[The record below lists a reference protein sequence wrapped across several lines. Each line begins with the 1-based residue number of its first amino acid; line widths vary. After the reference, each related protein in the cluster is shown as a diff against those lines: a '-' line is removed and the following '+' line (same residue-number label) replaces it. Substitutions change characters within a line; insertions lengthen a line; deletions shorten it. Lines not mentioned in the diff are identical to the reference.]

1 MKTTQILLK
10 KRPEGKPDKEN
21 FSFESTDVPDL
32 KEGQVRVKGKYYS
45 VDPYMRGRMNSG
57 ESYIAPFEV
66 GSPIDGG
73 VVAEVEESKAEQ
85 FQKGDLV
92 LGNLP
97 WSEETVAP
105 AEALKKIKTSDTPP
119 SYYLGILGMP
129 GLTAYFGLLDVGKP
143 KSGETVVVS
152 GAAGA
157 VGIIVGQIAKI
168 KGCKVVGIAG
178 GPEKTKLIKD
188 EYGFDEAI
196 DYKSTDDISAAI
208 KNFCPRGVD
217 VYFDNVG
224 GDISDAVVQHINH
237 GARISLCGQIAL
249 YNKKETPV
257 GPRLQPQL
265 LVKSALMQGFIIS
278 DFRERF
284 PEGIKELHTWI
295 SDGKLKFTETVVEGF
310 DKLPDAFLQLFE
322 GGNTGK
328 MIVKNVN

>member
-21 FSFESTDVPDL
+21 FSFESTEVPDL
-32 KEGQVRVKGKYYS
+32 KDGQVRVKGKYFS

-57 ESYIAPFEV
+57 ESYIAPFEI
-66 GSPIDGG
+66 GRPIDGG
-73 VVAEVEESKAEQ
+73 VVAEVEESKAAQ

-97 WSEETVAP
+97 WSEEAVAP
-105 AEALKKIKTSDTPP
+105 AEALSKIEKSDLPS

-129 GLTAYFGLLDVGKP
+129 GLTAYFGLLDIGKP

-168 KGCKVVGIAG
+168 KGCRVVGIAG
-178 GPEKTKLIKD
+178 GKEKTQLIKD

-196 DYKSTDDISAAI
+196 DYKSGGDIEEAV
-208 KNFCPRGVD
+208 KNYCPQGVD

-224 GDISDAVVQHINH
+224 GEISDAVIKHINH
-237 GARISLCGQIAL
+237 GARISICGQIAF

-257 GPRLQPQL
+257 GPRVQPLL

-284 PEGIKELHTWI
+284 PEGIKELHNWI
-295 SDGKLKFTETVVEGF
+295 SEGKLKFTETVVEGF